1 MSFWNFLNFAQTSKI
16 NSKLSEPGTT
26 LEDLL
31 ADDSIITEFKSL
43 NPKLLDLYFPSFL
56 SSFLLTPFQLHRPQS

>member
-43 NPKLLDLYFPSFL
+43 NPKLLDLYLPL
-56 SSFLLTPFQLHRPQS
+56 SLPQFSLNPL